1 LQGNPAT
8 LLEMPCSMK
17 SMGHDAHGFA
27 RLYTL
32 AVAIAVAVFAA
43 LLAAALDT
51 GQAGAA
57 PRVAV
62 LGAAAPATPSCPAT
76 CQAVGKTTGFQTSIT
91 GARNP
96 FLVSSKGRIVA
107 WSIKTGAPSTKP
119 NPNNNNQSDL
129 DFFNKTFGGTPKA
142 RISVLKPIMKQIK
155 AGHPIYK
162 LKSQSPVEEL
172 SDFLGQTTTFTLD
185 SPLRVKPNNIVA
197 LTVPTW
203 APAFAINQ
211 SANTKW
217 QASRKRGKC
226 NATADI
232 LAGTPQE
239 AVGSERAY
247 GCTYNTARL
256 LYSATVV
263 PEPNQAPPKKKK

>member
-1 LQGNPAT
+1 
-8 LLEMPCSMK
+8 MK
-17 SMGHDAHGFA
+17 LMSQQAHVSA
-27 RLYTL
+27 RLRRL
-32 AVAIAVAVFAA
+32 AIAFAVAVSAA
-43 LLAAALDT
+43 LIAAVLGA
-51 GQAGAA
+51 GHAGAA
-57 PRVAV
+57 ARVLV
-62 LGAAAPATPSCPAT
+62 LGAAAPATPSCPTT
-76 CQAVGKTTGFQTSIT
+76 CQAVGKTTGFQTSIA

-96 FLVSSKGRIVA
+96 FVSTVRGRIVA

-119 NPNNNNQSDL
+119 NPNNGNQSDL

-162 LKSQSPVEEL
+162 LKSQSPVEDL
-172 SDFLGQTTTFTLD
+172 SGYLGQTTTFTLD
-185 SPLRVKPNNIVA
+185 IPLRVKPNNVVA

-211 SANTKW
+211 AANTKW

-226 NATADI
+226 NNTEDI
-232 LAGTPQE
+232 LAGTPQD
-239 AVGSERAY
+239 ALGSQRAY
-247 GCTYNTARL
+247 ACTYNTARL

-263 PEPNQAPPKKKK
+263 ADPNQKPAAPPKKKK

>member
-1 LQGNPAT
+1 
-8 LLEMPCSMK
+8 MK
-17 SMGHDAHGFA
+17 SMGHEAHAYA
-27 RLYTL
+27 RLRRL
-32 AVAIAVAVFAA
+32 GIAFAVAIFAA
-43 LLAAALDT
+43 VLAAVLAT
-51 GQAGAA
+51 GEAAGAA
-57 PRVAV
+57 RVAV
-62 LGAAAPATPSCPAT
+62 LGAATPATPSCPAT

-96 FLVSSKGRIVA
+96 FVASFRGRIVA

-119 NPNNNNQSDL
+119 NPNNNNQSDF
-129 DFFNKTFGGTPKA
+129 DFFTKTFGGSPKA

-162 LKSQSPVEEL
+162 LKAQSPVEDL
-172 SDFLGQTTTFTLD
+172 SAYLGQTTTFTLD
-185 SPLRVKPNNIVA
+185 TPLRVKPNNIVA

-226 NATADI
+226 NETADI
-232 LAGTPQE
+232 LAGRPQD
-239 AVGSERAY
+239 ALGSERAY

-263 PEPNQAPPKKKK
+263 ADPNQKPAPPPKKKK